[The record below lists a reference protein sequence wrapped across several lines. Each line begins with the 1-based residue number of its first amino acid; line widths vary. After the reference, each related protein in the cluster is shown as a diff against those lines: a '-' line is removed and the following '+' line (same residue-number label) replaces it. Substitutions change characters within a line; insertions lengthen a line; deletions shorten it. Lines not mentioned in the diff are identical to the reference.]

1 MQNNVKYVII
11 LKIIANAVVG
21 KGLEKGLK
29 MSVKPVYLED
39 VPSSMTLEEVP
50 QEILVKN
57 PRKRMVV
64 IEQQESGWKEK
75 QVFKS
80 ECLPDEIP
88 YKLLGL
94 VKFPDR
100 TVYPKYRANVVTD
113 KELCLRGIP
122 GYKNGI
128 SIIDKVAWWLT
139 WQKNMLEAKSIKK
152 PDLEFFDYE
161 KEDFSYWLASP
172 GSFNSG
178 SYAHFGPGAVRS
190 GRVFCGSGGTFSS
203 DGYWSTLRVAVRP
216 IMILASE
223 VQNGL
228 PKITWV
234 PL

>member
-1 MQNNVKYVII
+1 MR
-11 LKIIANAVVG
+11 
-21 KGLEKGLK
+21 
-29 MSVKPVYLED
+29 VKPVYLEE
-39 VPSSMTLEEVP
+39 VPASMTLEEVP

-57 PRKRMVV
+57 PRKRGVV
-64 IEQQESGWKEK
+64 IEPQSSGWKEK

-113 KELCLRGIP
+113 KELCLRGIL
-122 GYKNGI
+122 GSKNGI

-172 GSFNSG
+172 ASSSSGSFDDI
-178 SYAHFGPGAVRS
+178 GPGVVDGGHVCCGDRYLFRSYGNGGAV
-190 GRVFCGSGGTFSS
+190 
-203 DGYWSTLRVAVRP
+203 RVAVRP

-223 VQNGL
+223 VQYDL
-228 PKITWV
+228 PEITWV